1 MELIDVLEVVIVKSI
16 RNKICL
22 PDSIKNISVK
32 SLDLI
37 SQRLGFKNISFHK
50 TCKLWMFIRCKSL

>member
-1 MELIDVLEVVIVKSI
+1 M
-16 RNKICL
+16 
-22 PDSIKNISVK
+22 KNISVT

-50 TCKLWMFIRCKSL
+50 LVNVVVYYMKKYEIIYKDGMVISVDVNV